1 MKVLKFE
8 ASWCGPCKMLSKVI
22 AESQEKISIPFEVI
36 DIDETPNL
44 AMQYGVRGVP
54 TLIVLDDDG
63 KELRRKVGMQR
74 ESDLL
79 QFLSH
84 G

>member
-1 MKVLKFE
+1 
-8 ASWCGPCKMLSKVI
+8 MLSKVI
-22 AESQEKISIPFEVI
+22 SESQEKISIPFEVV
-36 DIDETPNL
+36 DIDETPSL

>member
-1 MKVLKFE
+1 
-8 ASWCGPCKMLSKVI
+8 MLSKVI

>member
-8 ASWCGPCKMLSKVI
+8 ASWCGPCKMLSKTI
-22 AESQEKISIPFEVI
+22 AESQEKISIPIEVI
-36 DIDETPNL
+36 DIDETPDL

-54 TLIVLDDDG
+54 TLIVVDEEG
-63 KELRRKVGMQR
+63 KEIRRKVGMQR